1 MTAMDALGALSCW
14 VVNDG
19 TAGMET
25 QCLGLAEALGLA
37 PKVKRLRGRAPWRWL
52 PPQLW
57 MNPLHA
63 LDPAGDRL
71 APPWPDLVIATGRQA
86 VAPVLALRRAN
97 RGRSFTVQ
105 LQDPGV
111 DPSRFDLVIAPGH
124 DRLAGRNVVVTLGAL
139 NQVTPARLA
148 AAARDFAPA
157 LADLPRPLV
166 AIMLGGSNKAYRLTD
181 RVIDRLGAELAAL
194 AGRRRCGFAISAS
207 RRTDPAAFSRLRA
220 RLAGARA
227 VWWDGK
233 GPNPYFGY
241 LALADAV
248 LVTADSVNMASEACA
263 TGKPVYI
270 VPLEGGSAK
279 FRRFHAQLAAAGMTR
294 PFAGAIESW
303 SYAPLDETAR
313 AAAEV
318 RRRLA
323 AWRRD
328 GGGRS

>member
-1 MTAMDALGALSCW
+1 MTAMDALGPLRCW

-37 PKVKRLRGRAPWRWL
+37 PEVKRLRARAPWRWL

-57 MNPLHA
+57 INPLDA

-71 APPWPDLVIATGRQA
+71 APPWPDLVIATGRQT

-105 LQDPGV
+105 LQDPGI
-111 DPSRFDLVIAPGH
+111 DPSRFDLVIAPEH

-139 NQVTPARLA
+139 NRVTPARLA
-148 AAARDFAPA
+148 AAAGEFAPA
-157 LADLPRPLV
+157 LAGLKRPLV
-166 AIMLGGSNKAYRLTD
+166 AVMLGGSNKAYRLTD
-181 RVIDRLGAELAAL
+181 RVIDRLGAELATL
-194 AGRRRCGFAISAS
+194 ADRRGCGFAISAS
-207 RRTDPAAFSRLRA
+207 RRTDPAAFARLRA
-220 RLAGARA
+220 RLAGCPA
-227 VWWDGK
+227 VWWGGA

-241 LALADAV
+241 LALADAI

-279 FRRFHAQLAAAGMTR
+279 FRRFHARLAAAGMTR

-303 SYAPLDETAR
+303 SYTPLDETAR
-313 AAAEV
+313 AAVEV